1 MPRLTKRAIPIREC
15 EALTEHRVRMGKDA
29 RLKRSTLPFEGMNQV
44 IYLRR
49 ELSVS

>member
-1 MPRLTKRAIPIREC
+1 MPRLTERAISIREC
-15 EALTEHRVRMGKDA
+15 EALAEHRVRMVKDA